1 MNAVSFH
8 HHLSAIET
16 NTSYI
21 SSKLSY
27 NQENKNKI
35 IRSRGEVNRSLLTC
49 LKRIV
54 LNCQINLN
62 CCCWTSSYTHLTN
75 HLTVCYLNLNNSLTQ
90 LIHSQKN
97 QIKSYCQLLAIKNR
111 DSGQFNRITDNTL
124 KVIKSNIKG
133 EEIKA
138 KEVKGEEVKGEE
150 VKGESIDN
158 IFGFDR
164 DKSYNKTTKKKKIV
178 TSESS
183 ESRFTVVVA
192 GSNFISNKRSS
203 YCITQLSSLFKSFV
217 CNLIFRSWSC
227 QRVLLQQRG
236 RTSHQRCPFSS
247 G

>member
-35 IRSRGEVNRSLLTC
+35 IRSRGEVNKSLLTC

-62 CCCWTSSYTHLTN
+62 CYCWTSSYTHLTN

-90 LIHSQKN
+90 LINSQKN
-97 QIKSYCQLLAIKNR
+97 QIKSHCQLLAIKNR
-111 DSGQFNRITDNTL
+111 DSGQFNQITDNTL

-133 EEIKA
+133 EKA
-138 KEVKGEEVKGEE
+138 KALEVKGEE